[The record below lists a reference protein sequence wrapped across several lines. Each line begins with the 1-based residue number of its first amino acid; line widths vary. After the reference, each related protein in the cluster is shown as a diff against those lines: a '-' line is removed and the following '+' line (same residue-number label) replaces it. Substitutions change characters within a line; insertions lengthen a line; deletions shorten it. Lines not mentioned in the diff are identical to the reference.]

1 MVVAPGLCV
10 TMCHMDQVGMRE
22 LRHRLRHYLGRV
34 DAGERFEIT
43 LFGRPVAQLAPPTD
57 TQPIMRRLIAEGRVS
72 PPANP
77 DTATLPATRPA
88 IAGITATE
96 ALLAERRSDER

>member
-1 MVVAPGLCV
+1 
-10 TMCHMDQVGMRE
+10 MDQDGMRE

-43 LFGRPVAQLAPPTD
+43 LFGRPVAQLTPPNP
-57 TQPIMRRLIAEGRVS
+57 QLSIMSRLIAEGRVS

-77 DTATLPATRPA
+77 DTSTLPATRSA
-88 IAGITATE
+88 SSGITATE
-96 ALLAERRSDER
+96 ALLAERRGDER